1 MIVDLHSHYPMHLLA
16 GTPDA
21 RGLMMSHARPSLG
34 DKLRATILRLANAV
48 ANYPKGDTP
57 AVTSASLAR
66 SNVRVVL
73 SALYAPFDEIDLG
86 ERYGAPPLPRYF
98 SDLVQQLDD
107 VEAHVAKQSVPIT
120 VARDHDELETAMAAN
135 EVALVH
141 AVEGGFHL
149 GDTPDGVRS
158 NVVTLAS
165 HGVAYITVAH
175 LFWRRVATN
184 APGVPFLPDW
194 LYTTLFPQPDIG
206 LHALGEA
213 LIAAMLDHRI
223 LVDVTHMSTRSLDD
237 TLQLLDRL
245 DPDGVVPVLASH
257 SACKALTGARY
268 NLSDEH
274 IAAIARRRGV
284 IGLIACR
291 HWMTMGM
298 RAPKTIGDTMDV
310 ICRHIDHIETVVQDV
325 DTDLNGDH
333 LFTAFGSDQDGF
345 IKPSLPGL
353 ETPAGFAQVEAE
365 LTKRYGAAAAKRL
378 CSGNALRLLEY
389 WGRKGPTDRQ

>member
-1 MIVDLHSHYPMHLLA
+1 MHLLA
-16 GTPDA
+16 GSPDA
-21 RGLMMSHARPSLG
+21 RGLMTSHARRSLG
-34 DKLRATILRLANAV
+34 DRLRATVLRLANAV
-48 ANYPKGDTP
+48 ANYPKGDQP
-57 AVTSASLAR
+57 AVTSTSLAQ
-66 SNVRVVL
+66 SNVRVAL
-73 SALYAPFDEIDLG
+73 SVLYAPFDEIDLG
-86 ERYGAPPLPRYF
+86 ERYGAPPRPQYF
-98 SDLVQQLDD
+98 SDLIRQLDT
-107 VEAHVAKQSVPIT
+107 VEKHAATQSPLVT
-120 VARDHDELETAMAAN
+120 VARDHDELNAGMAAN

-149 GDTPDGVRS
+149 GDTPDGVRT
-158 NVVTLAS
+158 NVETLAS
-165 HGVAYITVAH
+165 RGVAYITVAH

-194 LYTTLFPQPDIG
+194 LYATLFPQPDTG
-206 LHALGEA
+206 LDPLGEA

-223 LVDVTHMSTRSLDD
+223 LVDVTHMSARSLDD
-237 TLQLLDRL
+237 TLDLLDRL
-245 DPDGVVPVLASH
+245 DPNGVVPLLATH

-291 HWMTMGM
+291 HWMAMGM
-298 RAPKTIGDTMDV
+298 RAPKTIGDTIDV

-325 DTDLNGDH
+325 DTDLDGDH

-353 ETPAGFAQVEAE
+353 ETPAGFAQVEEE
-365 LTKRYGAAAAKRL
+365 LTKRYGAVAAERI
-378 CSGNALRLLEY
+378 CSRNVLRVLEY
-389 WGRKGPTDRQ
+389 WGRREAAEEQ